1 MVYCSLKFYPSY
13 LYYFSFTFDRMR
25 NSEYSRQLR
34 GLSKPI
40 AVLKP
45 AWERSP
51 ALLVGEK
58 LTATKELG
66 P

>member
-1 MVYCSLKFYPSY
+1 LFKFYLSY
-13 LYYFSFTFDRMR
+13 LHYYSFTCRIIRD
-25 NSEYSRQLR
+25 SEHSRQLR
-34 GLSKPI
+34 GSSTPI

-45 AWERSP
+45 AWERGSKF
-51 ALLVGEK
+51 LVGEK